1 MLLKLAWRNIWR
13 NKRRTFITAASVA
26 FAVFFATLMESIQ
39 RGAWDHMLNNVVNFY
54 YGYAQVHGEGYWE
67 DQSLDESLAWSPG
80 LEKQLLSVAGV
91 KGATARLESFAL
103 AASDQLTNG
112 VLLVGTDPAAEDQLT
127 ALSKRIINGAYWS
140 GESTYALVAEGVA
153 ERLELGLGDTIVVL
167 SQGYHGVNAAGKYA
181 IGGILSFG
189 SPELNKRMVYLPLKR
204 AETLFGAEGRA
215 TSVALR
221 IEDKEELP
229 AVMMALTAALDTS
242 KYEVMGW
249 QEMLPEL
256 LEARTLDAAGNQ
268 VVLFILYLIITF
280 GIIGT
285 ILMMTRER
293 SYEFGVLIGIGM
305 HRWQLG
311 MTVWLEIVFMGF
323 LGTLTGM
330 LLAFPLVY
338 YLVLNPIDLSI
349 MGEEAVEAYEKFG
362 MEPILPAIID
372 PVIFGVQA
380 LLVLAITTLLAL
392 YPWMMIRKLEPIK
405 AMREG

>member
-1 MLLKLAWRNIWR
+1 M
-13 NKRRTFITAASVA
+13 T
-26 FAVFFATLMESIQ
+26 
-39 RGAWDHMLNNVVNFY
+39 
-54 YGYAQVHGEGYWE
+54 
-67 DQSLDESLAWSPG
+67 
-80 LEKQLLSVAGV
+80 
-91 KGATARLESFAL
+91 AL
-103 AASDQLTNG
+103 AT
-112 VLLVGTDPAAEDQLT
+112 T
-127 ALSKRIINGAYWS
+127 
-140 GESTYALVAEGVA
+140 
-153 ERLELGLGDTIVVL
+153 
-167 SQGYHGVNAAGKYA
+167 
-181 IGGILSFG
+181 
-189 SPELNKRMVYLPLKR
+189 
-204 AETLFGAEGRA
+204 
-215 TSVALR
+215 
-221 IEDKEELP
+221 
-229 AVMMALTAALDTS
+229 LDTS

-256 LEARTLDAAGNQ
+256 LEARALDAAGNQ

-311 MTVWLEIVFMGF
+311 VTVWLEIVFMGF
-323 LGTLTGM
+323 LGALTGM

-338 YLVLNPIDLSI
+338 YLVLNPIDLSL

-372 PVIFGVQA
+372 PAIFGVQA

-392 YPWMMIRKLEPIK
+392 YPWIIIRKLEPIK